1 MTLVNEV
8 VLGVV
13 LECDKVKF
21 VKNLMV
27 RALDGIEAMIRNIFL
42 DVYCVNVLRRGSKL
56 KFIVLLV
63 DRFISLEVE
72 YQASL
77 AKVVIHLVSL

>member
-1 MTLVNEV
+1 VTLVNEV